1 MVESGEGSSKDG
13 ASESTTAWSDQQ
25 LRFRLVCALEGLT
38 IGAHVISALTFI
50 LLSLCKRTNCTF

>member
-1 MVESGEGSSKDG
+1 MAESGEGSS
-13 ASESTTAWSDQQ
+13 ESTAAWSDQQ

-50 LLSLCKRTNCTF
+50 LLSLCKRTNCMF